1 MSKSIKILV
10 SIIFTLLVL
19 VGATLYF
26 VSSKINPELIRG
38 LAKEN
43 IEKNFPNTEVKIGEV
58 DYQIGS
64 NVSLL
69 IKNIDFYLKSDKTK
83 LLKLESLDVDIPL
96 LAILTSGGAIEI
108 KTSSPQIY
116 VKQRENYLNWKVALL
131 QKTKNIKKSDS
142 TKETSSSTKFEV
154 PSFIEK
160 SKLNFR
166 MKNLNV
172 IYDQGVK
179 QVSNIEISKLKIINL
194 NFKKS
199 TAYELALKVDYNFE
213 ENKEFKTNVQ
223 LVGEIKLK
231 ELLESNILKLS
242 SQVKINSTSIS
253 DLDLKLPN
261 VKGDI
266 VLDGKVEDLKAKINF
281 DVDNLVSL
289 STDVAI
295 SRSQIK
301 LSNINTRMFMGEI
314 AKLLK
319 NQIGPLMNDIDVS
332 QTEVFLSGSINYDL
346 SEGKIKPELSFES
359 KKNMSINLV
368 KDMPILTKFSGKI
381 TEREITAQILNEIL
395 DGSITAKVS
404 SKVDINSLPDE
415 ISKIPLVYTEL
426 SLSGLVISRKFI
438 QETLY
443 AKSKKA
449 EKKSNPQNG
458 EFATEK
464 VQATKILLPKAFL
477 KITGEN
483 IKIDSEVISLDSGI
497 DIGGTK
503 VSSDNTSLV
512 YGRGNITLDFET
524 NIFNSQDIRNNLNI
538 SFNNVLVDAFNAF
551 FPPYLSDLKGEF
563 RGSVKGSIN
572 LQETLKYKLNA
583 SATGKNG
590 EMKNLN
596 VMKFLKPTLEGI
608 PMLKGKIPK
617 KYNVSDK
624 FETLQ
629 FSLIATESDNKIL
642 KLLLVGNNKDSKL
655 DAKGNVSMIDKNS
668 TIIGDI
674 YVKEL
679 SNDIEQLTAQSNIPF
694 KLSGEGFGLLP
705 NITYTTDKLA
715 TLVARQATKK
725 AKKDIDKKIK
735 KKGDDLKKKLEEEL
749 KKKLKG
755 FSL

>member
-1 MSKSIKILV
+1 M
-10 SIIFTLLVL
+10 
-19 VGATLYF
+19 
-26 VSSKINPELIRG
+26 
-38 LAKEN
+38 
-43 IEKNFPNTEVKIGEV
+43 
-58 DYQIGS
+58 
-64 NVSLL
+64 
-69 IKNIDFYLKSDKTK
+69 
-83 LLKLESLDVDIPL
+83 
-96 LAILTSGGAIEI
+96 
-108 KTSSPQIY
+108 
-116 VKQRENYLNWKVALL
+116 
-131 QKTKNIKKSDS
+131 
-142 TKETSSSTKFEV
+142 
-154 PSFIEK
+154 
-160 SKLNFR
+160 
-166 MKNLNV
+166 
-172 IYDQGVK
+172 
-179 QVSNIEISKLKIINL
+179 
-194 NFKKS
+194 
-199 TAYELALKVDYNFE
+199 
-213 ENKEFKTNVQ
+213 
-223 LVGEIKLK
+223 
-231 ELLESNILKLS
+231 
-242 SQVKINSTSIS
+242 
-253 DLDLKLPN
+253 
-261 VKGDI
+261 
-266 VLDGKVEDLKAKINF
+266 
-281 DVDNLVSL
+281 
-289 STDVAI
+289 
-295 SRSQIK
+295 
-301 LSNINTRMFMGEI
+301 
-314 AKLLK
+314 
-319 NQIGPLMNDIDVS
+319 
-332 QTEVFLSGSINYDL
+332 
-346 SEGKIKPELSFES
+346 
-359 KKNMSINLV
+359 
-368 KDMPILTKFSGKI
+368 
-381 TEREITAQILNEIL
+381 
-395 DGSITAKVS
+395 
-404 SKVDINSLPDE
+404 
-415 ISKIPLVYTEL
+415 
-426 SLSGLVISRKFI
+426 
-438 QETLY
+438 
-443 AKSKKA
+443 
-449 EKKSNPQNG
+449 
-458 EFATEK
+458 
-464 VQATKILLPKAFL
+464 QATKILLPKAFL